1 MERAGSAFVAAT
13 RLPGGKVIWA
23 ARDTAKAQRKL
34 NDLAWT
40 AHHGKRGYIIKL
52 DLASKNKIDQFVDEF
67 KKREKNLHCLI
78 LNAAYWGPRRL
89 TEDGFEETFGVN
101 HLGHMYLVYKLLD
114 VLKASAP
121 SRVIVVGS
129 DIHRL
134 YSGVNFDDLMMEE
147 NYGAW
152 RAYGHSKLC
161 TILFGRELAKRL
173 EGSGITV
180 SIAHPGTPVPSEL
193 MRNSW
198 AFWSLFHMFVLQPVF
213 HLFCRTTMQGA
224 QTTVYCACSE
234 ECGKVTGNYYELVA
248 RARLY
253 AQYLTLTLFLRNAKK
268 DCPNAA
274 ARDDA
279 AAKRLWDI
287 SCEMQSDSPLLR
299 VYRAMYYLAAV
310 LLALSFV
317 VDAERLLVLT
327 VATER
332 TDGFLRTERSL
343 LQFSLN
349 YHVLGLGTKWNGG
362 DVRRTIGGGQKIRLL
377 RDYLAQYKHDQDLV
391 VLFIDGMRNLVS
403 YDVVVN
409 GDEKLIL
416 ERFLQSGA
424 KVLFSAEQ
432 YCWPDKSLAVSYP
445 VIKRGKRYLNSGAF
459 IGYASYVNKLLSE
472 GQVKD
477 DDDDQLFYT
486 RVFLNDKLREKYE
499 IKLDSTAELFQNLNG
514 AVDDVDFDV
523 SPDPRSDPRRGV
535 RLDNLAYS
543 SEPLVVHGNGPSKIH
558 LNKLG
563 NYLGNWWNP
572 SAGCV
577 ACQEDQL
584 SLDEDEEKWP
594 FVVLASFITKP
605 SPFVDLYFE
614 NLLSLSYPKSRM
626 GIYLYNGVE
635 NYTRLVADFRREASK
650 SFAFVE
656 SPSITSGDER
666 FSFVKISTGS
676 AADERQA
683 RDNAVQW
690 CQERNCDYLLVW
702 DANARLERPDT
713 LQLLIKRN
721 KPVVAPLLRTEG
733 RLWSNFWGAISDNGF
748 YQRSDDY
755 VAIVEG
761 QRVGIWNVPYVTM
774 LYLVR
779 KERLSKMVNPYSY
792 NLKADPDMS
801 FCQYCR
807 DKDYFMYVDNTVE
820 YGRSLDDYGY
830 DSANSSSDLAN
841 LLSNKKEWER
851 KYLHKDYGKVLED
864 DYVLALPCPDVYSFP
879 IFSPAFCKDLIDTM
893 EAYGKW
899 SSGSHEDARLLGGYE
914 NVPTRDIHMNQVGL
928 EAVWL
933 KILDDYVRPVQE
945 KAFTGY
951 YSRPPKALMNFVVR
965 YKPEEQASLRPHH
978 DASTYTVDIALNRAG
993 IDYEGGGVRYVRYN
1007 CTAKDLELGW
1017 ALMHPGRLTH
1027 MHEGLQTTSGTR
1039 YIMVSF
1045 VDP

>member
-1 MERAGSAFVAAT
+1 MCYF
-13 RLPGGKVIWA
+13 
-23 ARDTAKAQRKL
+23 
-34 NDLAWT
+34 
-40 AHHGKRGYIIKL
+40 
-52 DLASKNKIDQFVDEF
+52 
-67 KKREKNLHCLI
+67 
-78 LNAAYWGPRRL
+78 
-89 TEDGFEETFGVN
+89 
-101 HLGHMYLVYKLLD
+101 
-114 VLKASAP
+114 
-121 SRVIVVGS
+121 
-129 DIHRL
+129 
-134 YSGVNFDDLMMEE
+134 
-147 NYGAW
+147 
-152 RAYGHSKLC
+152 
-161 TILFGRELAKRL
+161 
-173 EGSGITV
+173 
-180 SIAHPGTPVPSEL
+180 
-193 MRNSW
+193 
-198 AFWSLFHMFVLQPVF
+198 
-213 HLFCRTTMQGA
+213 
-224 QTTVYCACSE
+224 
-234 ECGKVTGNYYELVA
+234 
-248 RARLY
+248 
-253 AQYLTLTLFLRNAKK
+253 
-268 DCPNAA
+268 
-274 ARDDA
+274 
-279 AAKRLWDI
+279 
-287 SCEMQSDSPLLR
+287 
-299 VYRAMYYLAAV
+299 AAV
-310 LLALSFV
+310 LLALAFV
-317 VDAERLLVLT
+317 ADAEHLLVLT

-349 YHVLGLGTKWNGG
+349 YRVLGLGTKWNGG
-362 DVRRTIGGGQKIRLL
+362 DVRRTVGGGQKIRLL
-377 RDYLAQYKHDQDLV
+377 REALDQYKHEQDLV
-391 VLFIDGMRNLVS
+391 ILFIDG
-403 YDVVVN
+403 YDVIVN

-416 ERFLQSGA
+416 ERFLQTGA
-424 KVLFSAEQ
+424 KVLFSAEGF
-432 YCWPDKSLAVSYP
+432 CWPDKSLAVSYP
-445 VIKRGKRYLNSGAF
+445 VVKRGKRYLNSGAF
-459 IGYASYVNKLLSE
+459 IGYASYIRKLLSE

-477 DDDDQLFYT
+477 DGDDQLFYT
-486 RVFLNDKLREKYE
+486 LVFLNDKLREKYE

-514 AVDDVDFDV
+514 AVDDVDLDL
-523 SPDPRSDPRRGV
+523 SPDPQSDPRRGV
-535 RLDNLAYS
+535 RLANLAYS
-543 SEPLVVHGNGPSKIH
+543 SEPLIVHGNGPSKIH
-558 LNKLG
+558 LNMLG

-572 SAGCV
+572 SIGCI
-577 ACQEDQL
+577 ACEEDELQL
-584 SLDEDEEKWP
+584 DQDEEKWP

-635 NYTRLVADFRREASK
+635 NYTQIVADFRQEALK

-666 FSFVKISTGS
+666 FAFVKISTGS

-721 KPVVAPLLRTEG
+721 KPVVAPLLHTEG

-748 YQRSDDY
+748 YSRSDDY
-755 VAIVEG
+755 VAIVER
-761 QRVGIWNVPYVTM
+761 QRLGIWNVPYVTL

-792 NLKADPDMS
+792 NMNADADMS

-807 DKDYFMYVDNTVE
+807 EKDYFMYVDNTVE
-820 YGRSLDDYGY
+820 YGHSVDDYGY
-830 DSANSSSDLAN
+830 DSTNSSSDLGN
-841 LLSNKKEWER
+841 LLRNKKEWER
-851 KYLHKDYGKVLED
+851 KYLHKDYTNVLED
-864 DYVLALPCPDVYSFP
+864 DYVLGMACPDVYSFP
-879 IFSPAFCKDLIDTM
+879 IFSLAFCKDLIDTM

-899 SSGSHEDARLLGGYE
+899 SSGSHQDSRLLGGYE

-928 EAVWL
+928 EPVWL

-978 DASTYTVDIALNRAG
+978 DASTYTVDVALNKAG
-993 IDYEGGGVRYVRYN
+993 VDYEGGGVRYVRYN
-1007 CTAKDLELGW
+1007 CTARDLEPGW